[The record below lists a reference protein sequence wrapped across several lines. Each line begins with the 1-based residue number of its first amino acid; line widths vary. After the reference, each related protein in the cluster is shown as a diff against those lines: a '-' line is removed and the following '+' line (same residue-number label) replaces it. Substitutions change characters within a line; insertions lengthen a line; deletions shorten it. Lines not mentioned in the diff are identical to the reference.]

1 MIPLMTAGQQVT
13 GDIQGRI
20 LGSGG
25 QPIADVQVTATS
37 PSLQGDR
44 RTLSDARG
52 RFILQSLPTGSYSV
66 EIRRIGYGPMCFQD
80 VPVRLGSTTSLGDVP
95 LEPRAVEIPEVV

>member
-1 MIPLMTAGQQVT
+1 MRRVVVSVLALLATTGAAAQQVT

-25 QPIADVQVTATS
+25 QPIADVQITATS
-37 PSLQGDR
+37 PSLQGNR

-52 RFILQSLPTGSYSV
+52 RFVVPSLPTGSYSV
-66 EIRRIGYGPMCFQD
+66 ELRRIGYGPLRFQD
-80 VPVRLGSTTSLGDVP
+80 IPVRLGSTTSLGD
-95 LEPRAVEIPEVV
+95 I